1 MKFNLKEESKI
12 FIFLILLSPALGE
25 LLSSS
30 SPPGE
35 FFNPLTLLTLILLY
49 GFGAL
54 LIRELRVRWNLQWSI
69 IFLAVAYGIIEEGLL
84 TKSFFNPGWEDLQA
98 LSAYGMYLG
107 IQWPWTI
114 MLIFFHSTISTLIP
128 IKIVDLLWPAY
139 KNKPLLNRKGFIY
152 TTLGLIFITL
162 VGFIFAGTK
171 LGGKIK
177 PFYPNPVLSVS
188 SLLSVFLL
196 IYISFLFKDKRII
209 STKTRILSPI
219 WFGIV
224 GFLSQ
229 GINLFLPY
237 IFATL
242 KINDLITIFFQITFI
257 IFMALFF
264 ITQILNSDVTNKH
277 IYLFISGSL
286 LFFILL
292 CFLNPKNGMV
302 FVGVFFL
309 LFLYFVGRF
318 LKEQQWIQT

>member
-1 MKFNLKEESKI
+1 MKFNLKEELKI

-84 TKSFFNPGWEDLQA
+84 TKSFFNPGWEDLQT

-139 KNKPLLNRKGFIY
+139 
-152 TTLGLIFITL
+152 
-162 VGFIFAGTK
+162 
-171 LGGKIK
+171 
-177 PFYPNPVLSVS
+177 
-188 SLLSVFLL
+188 
-196 IYISFLFKDKRII
+196 
-209 STKTRILSPI
+209 
-219 WFGIV
+219 
-224 GFLSQ
+224 
-229 GINLFLPY
+229 
-237 IFATL
+237 
-242 KINDLITIFFQITFI
+242 
-257 IFMALFF
+257 
-264 ITQILNSDVTNKH
+264 
-277 IYLFISGSL
+277 
-286 LFFILL
+286 
-292 CFLNPKNGMV
+292 
-302 FVGVFFL
+302 
-309 LFLYFVGRF
+309 
-318 LKEQQWIQT
+318 